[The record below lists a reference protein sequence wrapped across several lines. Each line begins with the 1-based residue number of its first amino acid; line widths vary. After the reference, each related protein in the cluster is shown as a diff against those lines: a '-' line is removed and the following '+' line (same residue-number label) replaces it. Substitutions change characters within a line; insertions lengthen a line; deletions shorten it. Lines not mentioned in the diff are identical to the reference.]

1 MNKKLL
7 VTVIGIILL
16 ICGAIA
22 YVTLTPRTAPSVPTS
37 EQSTPSTR
45 NETTPTEAPV
55 NKPGEYSDYT
65 AEKVGTANGTVL
77 LFFHASWCPQCREI
91 EASIERDGLPS
102 NVTVLKVDYDSSQTL
117 RQRYGVTLQTTFVKV
132 DASGSRIASY
142 VAYEEPR
149 FSAVAREL
157 LP

>member
-1 MNKKLL
+1 M
-7 VTVIGIILL
+7 IFL
-16 ICGAIA
+16 IFGAIA
-22 YVTLTPRTAPSVPTS
+22 YLILTPRTAPSVSS
-37 EQSTPSTR
+37 EVQSTPSVQ
-45 NETTPTEAPV
+45 NEADSPKTAED
-55 NKPGEYSDYT
+55 KSGEYSDYT
-65 AEKVGTANGTVL
+65 AEKVGVARGTTL

-91 EASIERDGLPS
+91 EASIERDGLPD
-102 NVTVLKVDYDSSQTL
+102 NVTVLKVDYDSNQAL

-132 DASGSRIASY
+132 GTSGNKIDSY

>member
-7 VTVIGIILL
+7 IIAAGIILL
-16 ICGAIA
+16 IIGSIA
-22 YVTLTPRTAPSVPTS
+22 YLTLTPRTAPSVPPA
-37 EQSTPSTR
+37 EQSTPVVQ
-45 NETTPTEAPV
+45 NETDSPKTAED
-55 NKPGEYSDYT
+55 KPGEYSDYT
-65 AEKVGTANGTVL
+65 AQKVSAARGTIL

-91 EASIERDGLPS
+91 EASIERDGLPD
-102 NVTVLKVDYDSSQTL
+102 NVTVLKVDYDSNQAL

-132 DASGSRIASY
+132 DASGNKIDSY